1 MPKKVTL
8 ISRGD
13 INKFHKTYYIKESL
27 RSISKE
33 LSIISPLSQKYKYM
47 FGGFQKLY
55 NSFSSKEYRR
65 HREPLILRGYFQ
77 QIKKRLEELSTDILF
92 IPSSLLAAY
101 LEAEEPVVFWT
112 DATFAGMIDFYP
124 SYSNMS
130 TRAMKNGNEAEQRA
144 LKNANLALYRSDWA
158 AQTAL
163 DNYDVDESKVKV
175 VPFGASLEVDYNEDE
190 IEESLLQEANKIAQE
205 DIKTNKRLGRFG
217 NQLIEKGD
225 NILTHCN
232 AGALA
237 TVGYGTALG
246 VIRAAHAEGKNIK
259 VYMDETRPRLQGA
272 SLTAFEMLEEDI
284 PATLIVDSTAATLM
298 KKGVIDKV
306 VVGADRIA
314 KNGDTANKIGTFMLS
329 VLAKEYDVPFYIAAP
344 LSTVDFEI
352 DSGDDIE
359 IEIRADKEVTD
370 IRSVRIA
377 PVGVDVYNP
386 AFDVTPAENITAIIT
401 EKGVIE
407 PPFIENLN
415 KARK

>member
-1 MPKKVTL
+1 ME
-8 ISRGD
+8 
-13 INKFHKTYYIKESL
+13 HKTLYFEDGVLKLIDQRILPLETQYYKASD
-27 RSISKE
+27 
-33 LSIISPLSQKYKYM
+33 
-47 FGGFQKLY
+47 
-55 NSFSSKEYRR
+55 YR
-65 HREPLILRGYFQ
+65 EVCEA
-77 QIKKRLEELSTDILF
+77 IKKMVVRGAPAIGATGAYGYYLAVREYISADNVIFLDEIEKAKEEL
-92 IPSSLLAAY
+92 LA
-101 LEAEEPVVFWT
+101 
-112 DATFAGMIDFYP
+112 
-124 SYSNMS
+124 
-130 TRAMKNGNEAEQRA
+130 TRPTAVNLSWGIKRMEKV
-144 LKNANLALYRSDWA
+144 LKECLA
-158 AQTAL
+158 
-163 DNYDVDESKVKV
+163 K
-175 VPFGASLEVDYNEDE
+175 DYNEDE
-190 IEESLLQEANKIAQE
+190 IEESLLQEANKIAEE
-205 DIKTNKRLGRFG
+205 DIKTNRRLGRFG
-217 NQLIEKGD
+217 NQLIKKGD

-344 LSTVDFEI
+344 ISTVDFEI

-359 IEIRADKEVTD
+359 IEIREDKEVTD

-407 PPFIENLN
+407 PPFTENLN
-415 KARK
+415 KARN